1 MGVRVEEWGE
11 EAEMLKEVEEAEM
24 LKEVRVEAQ
33 KGIEE
38 QYHTA
43 PHCNILQQTATHC
56 NTLVWVEV
64 AQKRI
69 ERQSMISSFYV
80 NIS

>member
-11 EAEMLKEVEEAEM
+11 EAKMLKEVW
-24 LKEVRVEAQ
+24 VEAQ

-43 PHCNILQQTATHC
+43 TSCNILQHPATSCNILQQTATHWC
-56 NTLVWVEV
+56 GWRWLRRRSKGS
-64 AQKRI
+64 Q
-69 ERQSMISSFYV
+69 
-80 NIS
+80 